1 MQLSVGSVLG
11 VLSSSRLLLPL
22 QVGSQALWFD
32 VNMIIFTGRG
42 KVTTFTLV
50 VIIANLL
57 PCCWVYDWAGRF
69 ASKAIICTSTWQ
81 MSCVECMSEKE
92 TGASH
97 PSLLA
102 RVQCK

>member
-42 KVTTFTLV
+42 KVATFTLV

-57 PCCWVYDWAGRF
+57 PCCWVYDWAGCF
-69 ASKAIICTSTWQ
+69 ASKAII
-81 MSCVECMSEKE
+81 
-92 TGASH
+92 SH
-97 PSLLA
+97 QHMANELH
-102 RVQCK
+102 RVHVRERN